1 MQTNE
6 KYGFQQV
13 IVEQNSKVIVLFKK
27 TVKKT
32 LGNIMVLPN
41 ITG

>member
-32 LGNIMVLPN
+32 RGI
-41 ITG
+41 